1 MKKETKVLKKVENK
15 IDRPFNKITYERFE
29 VMHILETVDEI
40 SFYVK
45 LRYRTL
51 VFSISHTLLSTEDKK
66 SVDLFNNGTH
76 DIFLI
81 LSGKEYVMLER
92 KSRII
97 LKNTAIS
104 KFKHKEYEPIIL
116 INYTAYGVFTQLD
129 GITTIVGMSGAGKT
143 YSALSMM
150 LLYYKYFD
158 KILYLNYEL
167 PERDIVS
174 RLNDMYD
181 KSDLN
186 LILSKLYINDTIMT
200 SLELEEIL
208 AAADIELKDRVVFI
222 IDNVGS
228 VIGQQEN
235 VYQKQN
241 EFIKQLDTLS
251 KERGWHVLALTQIIK
266 DHNLNLFNEQGD
278 VKDSINMS
286 IMSGSIMLGNLSR
299 SVLFTGYNGAT
310 KQFKTKVLK
319 RGTGKYYF
327 EVESEVLTRD
337 LYVTKS
343 FRTN

>member
-1 MKKETKVLKKVENK
+1 MKKETKVLKQVENK
-15 IDRPFNKITYERFE
+15 IDRPFGKITYERFE
-29 VMHILETVDEI
+29 VMHIFKTVDEI

-51 VFSISHTLLSTEDKK
+51 VFSISNTLLSTEDKK
-66 SVDLFNNGTH
+66 SVDLFNSGTH

-104 KFKHKEYEPIIL
+104 KFKHKEYEPIQL

-143 YSALSMM
+143 YSALSQM
-150 LLYYKYFD
+150 LLFYKYFD

-174 RLNDMYD
+174 RLNDMYN

-186 LILSKLYINDTIMT
+186 LILSKLYINETIMT

-208 AAADIELKDRVVFI
+208 AAADIELKDKVVLI

-251 KERGWHVLALTQIIK
+251 KERYWHVLALTQIVK

-299 SVLFTGYNGAT
+299 SVLFTGYNGQT

-319 RGTGKYYF
+319 RGTGKYYH

-337 LYVTKS
+337 IYVTKP
-343 FRTN
+343 FRTS

>member
-1 MKKETKVLKKVENK
+1 MRKEKMKKETKVLKKVETK
-15 IDRPFNKITYERFE
+15 IDRPFDKITYERFE
-29 VMHILETVDEI
+29 IMHVLETPDEI

-51 VFSISHTLLSTEDKK
+51 VFSISNTLLSTEDKK

-81 LSGKEYVMLER
+81 LSGKEYVMIER

-97 LKNTAIS
+97 LKKTAIS
-104 KFKHKEYEPIIL
+104 KFKHKEYEPIQL
-116 INYTAYGVFTQLD
+116 INYSAYGVFTQLD

-143 YSALSMM
+143 YSALSQM
-150 LLYYKYFD
+150 LLFYKYFD

-174 RLNDMYD
+174 RLNDMYN

-208 AAADIELKDRVVFI
+208 AAADIELKDKVVFI

-228 VIGQQEN
+228 VIGQEEN

-266 DHNLNLFNEQGD
+266 DHNLNLFNEEGD

-310 KQFKTKVLK
+310 TVSYTHLDVYK
-319 RGTGKYYF
+319 RQACCIKI
-327 EVESEVLTRD
+327 D
-337 LYVTKS
+337 LHS
-343 FRTN
+343 IDWSNGII

>member
-1 MKKETKVLKKVENK
+1 MKKETKVLKKV
-15 IDRPFNKITYERFE
+15 DRSFDKITYQRFD
-29 VMHILETVDEI
+29 VVQIFKTVDEI
-40 SFYVK
+40 SFYVQ
-45 LRYRTL
+45 LRYKTL
-51 VFSISHTLLSTEDKK
+51 VFSISNTLLSTEDMK
-66 SVDLFNNGTH
+66 SVELFDKGTH

-81 LSGKEYVMLER
+81 LSGEEYVMLER

-104 KFKHKEYEPIIL
+104 KFKHKEYEPIQL

-174 RLNDMYD
+174 RLNDMYN

-186 LILSKLYINDTIMT
+186 LILSKLYINET
-200 SLELEEIL
+200 LELEEIL
-208 AAADIELKDRVVFI
+208 AAADIELKDKVVFI

-251 KERGWHVLALTQIIK
+251 KERGWHVLALTQIVK

-319 RGTGKYYF
+319 RGTGKYYH
-327 EVESEVLTRD
+327 EVESEVLMRD
-337 LYVTKS
+337 IYVTKP

>member
-1 MKKETKVLKKVENK
+1 MKKETKVLKKVETK
-15 IDRPFNKITYERFE
+15 IDRPFDKITYERFE

-51 VFSISHTLLSTEDKK
+51 VFSISNTLLSAEDKK
-66 SVDLFNNGTH
+66 SVDLFNKGTH

-104 KFKHKEYEPIIL
+104 KFQHKEYEPIQL
-116 INYTAYGVFTQLD
+116 INYSAYGVFVQLD

-143 YSALSMM
+143 YSALSQM

-174 RLNDMYD
+174 RLNDMYN

-186 LILSKLYINDTIMT
+186 LILSKLYINETIMT

-208 AAADIELKDRVVFI
+208 AAADIELKDKVVII

-228 VIGQQEN
+228 VIGQEEN

-251 KERGWHVLALTQIIK
+251 KERGWHVLALTQIVK

-299 SVLFTGYNGAT
+299 SVLFTGYNGQT
-310 KQFKTKVLK
+310 QQFKTKVLK

-337 LYVTKS
+337 IYVTKP
-343 FRTN
+343 FRTD

>member
-1 MKKETKVLKKVENK
+1 MKKETKVLKKVETEN
-15 IDRPFNKITYERFE
+15 DRPFGKIVYDRWDVIQVFE
-29 VMHILETVDEI
+29 NAEEV

-51 VFSISHTLLSTEDKK
+51 VFSISNELLSDEDKK
-66 SVDLFNNGTH
+66 SLDLFNKKTH

-81 LSGKEYVMLER
+81 TSGKKYVMIER

-97 LKNTAIS
+97 LKNNPIS
-104 KFKHKEYEPIIL
+104 KFKHKEYEPIQL
-116 INYTAYGVFTQLD
+116 INYSAYGVFTQLD

-143 YSALSMM
+143 YSALAMV
-150 LLYYKYFD
+150 LLYSKYFD

-174 RLNDMYD
+174 RLNDMYN
-181 KSDLN
+181 KSNLN
-186 LILSKLYINDTIMT
+186 RILSQLYINETIMT
-200 SLELEEIL
+200 SLDLEDIL
-208 AAADIELKDRVVFI
+208 TAADIELDDRVVFI

-228 VIGQQEN
+228 VIGQEDN

-327 EVESEVLTRD
+327 EVESGVLTRD
-337 LYVTKS
+337 LYVTKP
-343 FRTN
+343 FRTS